1 MVERL
6 QRVGP
11 PEVVRPV
18 RRRVHARLFVD
29 AQDDVLPNFL
39 RAAPVCVLLDVG
51 PVARER
57 FQQTPDA
64 VARRHGACGWSLW
77 PVACRLAGPRARA

>member
-11 PEVVRPV
+11 PEVVRSIGS
-18 RRRVHARLFVD
+18 RVHARLLVD
-29 AQDDVLPNFL
+29 AQHDVLPNLL
-39 RAAPVCVLLDVG
+39 RPAPIRVLGDVG

-57 FQQTPDA
+57 LQQAPDA
-64 VARRHGACGWSLW
+64 VARRHG
-77 PVACRLAGPRARA
+77 PDVGPGGRRPPRRRRRDG

>member
-11 PEVVRPV
+11 PEVVRPI

-29 AQDDVLPNFL
+29 AQDDVLPDRL
-39 RAAPVCVLLDVG
+39 RAAPVRVLLDVG

-57 FQQTPDA
+57 PQQTPDA
-64 VARRHGACGWSLW
+64 VARRD
-77 PVACRLAGPRARA
+77 GPDVGPGGRRPPRRRRRDG